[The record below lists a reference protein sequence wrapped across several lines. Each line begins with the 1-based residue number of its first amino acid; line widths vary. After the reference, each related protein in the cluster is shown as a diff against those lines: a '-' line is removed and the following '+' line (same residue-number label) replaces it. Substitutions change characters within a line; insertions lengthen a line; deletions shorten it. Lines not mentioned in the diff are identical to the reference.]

1 MKKPILNTLVQIGG
15 KVVTVLL
22 SLVTTA
28 ILTRRLGV
36 NVYGNYMLITSIFL
50 LFDSLADFGTKVMGV
65 REASKKKENER
76 INIYI
81 QVAWF
86 RLMASLLAFLG
97 GLALIFFWPGLKLV
111 QWEALIALSMISF
124 TSMAGSLEVI
134 FQTEMRMDLKVWM
147 DILFPL
153 IFVVMLLVW
162 PGRINLV
169 WVFGVYL
176 GARILS
182 LGLGWNLVKRVIGK
196 IKFKKWN
203 KDFFKNFLKE
213 AWPMGIYMIL
223 FSGYDRAVDSIL
235 IKQFIGSEKL
245 AFYGLAYKVYG
256 NLIQPAYF
264 FVNSIFPM
272 MSTKETNKKSL
283 FWKSTGLMFLG
294 ILVITPTIYFLSPWI
309 IRTLAGN
316 EFGESIFILRILL
329 VAMVFAYISHLVGFT
344 IIARGEQKQIL
355 VIGLVSLLVNIIGNL
370 IAIPRFGIE
379 GAAWVTVVTEAIA
392 AGLMVMSL
400 IRTPQSR

>member
-1 MKKPILNTLVQIGG
+1 MMKKPILNTLVQVGG

-22 SLVTTA
+22 SLVTTG

-36 NVYGNYMLITSIFL
+36 SVYGNYMLIVSIFL
-50 LFDSLADFGTKVMGV
+50 LFDSLADFGTKVIGV
-65 REASKKKENER
+65 REASRESGEER
-76 INIYI
+76 KNIYI
-81 QVAWF
+81 QVAWV
-86 RLMASLLAFLG
+86 RLIASLLAFLG
-97 GLALIFFWPGLKLV
+97 GLGLIIFWSGLRTV

-124 TSMAGSLEVI
+124 TAMAGSLEII

-153 IFVVMLLVW
+153 TFVIMLLIW
-162 PGRINLV
+162 PGTINLI

-182 LGLGWNLVKRVIGK
+182 LGLGWNLIKKIIGK
-196 IKFKKWN
+196 IKFKKWD
-203 KDFFKNFLKE
+203 KAFLKSFIKE

-245 AFYGLAYKVYG
+245 AFYGLAYKIYG

-272 MSTKETNKKSL
+272 MSIKETNKKSL
-283 FWKSTGLMFLG
+283 FWKSTGLMLLG
-294 ILVITPTIYFLSPWI
+294 ILVVAPTIYFLSPWI

-316 EFGESIFILRILL
+316 EFRESVLILRILL

-344 IIARGEQKQIL
+344 VIARGGQKQIL
-355 VIGLVSLLVNIIGNL
+355 IIGLVSLTVNIVGNL
-370 IAIPRFGIE
+370 IAIPRFGIV
-379 GAAWVTVVTEAIA
+379 GAAWVTVATESIA
-392 AGLMVMSL
+392 AGLMIINLRKST
-400 IRTPQSR
+400 R

>member
-1 MKKPILNTLVQIGG
+1 MMKKPILNTLVQVGG

-22 SLVTTA
+22 SLVTTG

-36 NVYGNYMLITSIFL
+36 SVYGNYMLIVSIFL
-50 LFDSLADFGTKVMGV
+50 LFDSLADFGTKVIGV
-65 REASKKKENER
+65 REASRESGEER
-76 INIYI
+76 KNIYI
-81 QVAWF
+81 QVAWV
-86 RLMASLLAFLG
+86 RLIASLLAFLG
-97 GLALIFFWPGLKLV
+97 GLGLIIFWSGLRTV

-124 TSMAGSLEVI
+124 TAMAGSLEII

-153 IFVVMLLVW
+153 TFVIMLLIW
-162 PGRINLV
+162 PGTINLI

-182 LGLGWNLVKRVIGK
+182 LGLGWNLIKKIIGK
-196 IKFKKWN
+196 IKFKKWD
-203 KDFFKNFLKE
+203 KAFLKSFIKE

-245 AFYGLAYKVYG
+245 AFYGLAYKIYG

-272 MSTKETNKKSL
+272 MSIKETNKKSL
-283 FWKSTGLMFLG
+283 FWKSTGLMLLG
-294 ILVITPTIYFLSPWI
+294 ILVVAPTIYFLSPWI
-309 IRTLAGN
+309 IRILAGN
-316 EFGESIFILRILL
+316 EFGESVLILRILL

-344 IIARGEQKQIL
+344 VIARGGQKQIL
-355 VIGLVSLLVNIIGNL
+355 IIGLVSLTVNIVGNL
-370 IAIPRFGIE
+370 IAIPRFGIV
-379 GAAWVTVVTEAIA
+379 GAAWVTVATESIA
-392 AGLMVMSL
+392 AGLMIINLRKST
-400 IRTPQSR
+400 R